1 MKTVFIFQTI
11 HGWGKDYTLQGAMEK
26 YEKANGK
33 LKKADKFSVLVF
45 KAKKAEDV
53 GADMRLVRST
63 DCSASHARANF
74 SS

>member
-53 GADMRLVRST
+53 GADMLNWHT
-63 DCSASHARANF
+63 ENGAKFLAEG
-74 SS
+74 